1 MLNIGYMEFFHDE
14 KIPKN
19 KNTDF
24 LKSLLA
30 EDEEILFCFSS
41 LRDRLAFFT
50 SKRLVFMYTPDKVSR
65 QLDFVHYDKF
75 ISYNIITSEKHTNAK
90 LEANLP
96 DIGIIG
102 FNFESLD
109 SLLKLFTFL
118 SNVI

>member
-24 LKSLLA
+24 LKSLLT
-30 EDEEILFCFSS
+30 EDEKILFCFSHLS
-41 LRDRLAFFT
+41 DRLVFFT
-50 SKRLVFMYTPDKVSR
+50 TKRLVFMHIPDKTSR
-65 QLDFVHYDKF
+65 QLDFVPYNKF
-75 ISYNIITSEKHTNAK
+75 TSYNIITSEKHTNAK

-102 FNFESLD
+102 FNFESLE
-109 SLLKLFTFL
+109 SLLNLFTFL
-118 SNVI
+118 SKTV